1 MIKQIQASYSAPQVE
16 KDVQAKW
23 ASEHAYEKTKEL
35 RAHGPDFYFL
45 DGPPYTTGS
54 IHLGT
59 AMNKTV
65 KDILIRYWRMNGYNV
80 RDQPGFDMH
89 GLPIEVQVEKK
100 IGVHSKKQIVEEIGI
115 DKFVKTCQDFAY
127 GLHASMT
134 DAFKRLG
141 VWMDWDHPYQTLKLD
156 YMESA
161 WWTAQQAYKKGLL
174 KDSSRVVTWCPR
186 CETAL
191 AEAEIDY
198 WDETDPSV
206 MVRFPLVDDKDTSLL
221 IWTTTPWTLPSN
233 MAVAV
238 HPDEMYVK
246 ARMSDDKGRSEN
258 VIVMKS
264 QADYV
269 MQKGGYSKYDIEWE
283 KKGSDLVGMR
293 YVPPFEIG
301 DALQRTENTYTV
313 VTADYVEKDNTGL
326 VHTAPGFGP
335 DDFETGKRFGLVAFC
350 PVDES
355 GRFTDAFPMMA
366 GKKVRTVNED
376 VIKYLQEKG
385 ILYDT
390 SKIKHRYGHCWRCK
404 TPIIYRNTRQ
414 WFIDVP
420 KVKDTMLS
428 EVDRVKWTPEWAGA
442 ARERNWV
449 EGARDWCVSRQRF
462 WGIPLPIWECEC
474 GEKKVV
480 GQYEELKEGDGY
492 TEGMDTH
499 RPWIDKVTFKCP
511 KCGKTMHRVPDV
523 MDVWF
528 DSGVAAWADLGY
540 PHKKEEFEKW
550 WPPKF
555 IVEAQDQTRGW
566 FYTQLAAGVVSF
578 GRAPYDEVMMH
589 GWMLDSKG
597 RKMSKSL
604 GNVVTPEEVIDQ
616 YGADALRFY
625 MIMVNAPWEDT
636 SFQKTGPKD
645 AWKVLN
651 TYWNVINFA
660 AMYMSMDKYEPSQHT
675 LEEVMPHLRDEDRWM
690 LSRTEKMKIAVT
702 EGIESREL
710 QKVARALS
718 DYIME
723 DLSRWYLHLVRDRSW
738 DEESSDD
745 KTASYF
751 MLHRAIMSAAV
762 AMAPVC
768 PHIAEVAY
776 SAMGGEKL
784 SVHMEDW
791 PKPDMGLVNDDLEHS
806 MSLIQNI
813 IETVAAERAKA
824 GSKLRWPLKAVY
836 VRGNDEKVNDL
847 VRVFDRVLAQQGNI
861 KNVDYLPPDG
871 KVVGGK
877 DVEPVPFSEGEVF
890 IDFEITPE
898 IEAEGYARELIRR
911 IQQMRKDMKLNVED
925 YINVD
930 VKAEPHLTELFGT
943 WKDHIM
949 SEVRA
954 KQIVFTDAP
963 AGESVKDWDITG
975 KKVTIGVASTRI

>member
-1 MIKQIQASYSAPQVE
+1 MIKQIQANYSAPAVE
-16 KDVQAKW
+16 KEVQDFW
-23 ASEHAYEKTKEL
+23 TSEHVYQKTKEL
-35 RAHGPDFYFL
+35 RSAGERFYFL

-100 IGVHSKKQIVEEIGI
+100 IGVHSKKEIETLGI
-115 DKFVKTCQDFAY
+115 DKFVQTCKDFAY

-134 DAFKRLG
+134 EQFKSLG
-141 VWMDWDHPYQTLKLD
+141 VWMDWEHPYQTLRPE

-161 WWTAQQAYKKGLL
+161 WWTARRAFDRGLL

-206 MVRFPLVDDKDTSLL
+206 MVRFPLKDEKDVSLL

-238 HPDEMYVK
+238 HPDEVYAEV
-246 ARMSDDKGRSEN
+246 RMSSAKGAET

-264 QADYV
+264 QAEYV
-269 MQKGGYSKYDIEWE
+269 MKAGGYGKFEVLGE
-283 KKGSDLVGMR
+283 KKGKDMVGIA
-293 YVPPFEIG
+293 YEPPFEIG
-301 DALQRTENTYTV
+301 DCLRRTEYTYRV
-313 VTADYVEKDNTGL
+313 VDAPYVEKDNTGL

-335 DDFETGKRFGLVAFC
+335 DDFDTGRRYGLVPFC
-350 PVDES
+350 PVGEA
-355 GRFTDAFPMMA
+355 GRFTDDFPLMA
-366 GKKVRTVNED
+366 GRKVRTVNED
-376 VIKYLQEKG
+376 VIKYLDEKHL
-385 ILYDT
+385 LYNT
-390 SKIKHRYGHCWRCK
+390 AKVKHRYGHCWRCK

-420 KVKDTMLS
+420 AIKGKMLS
-428 EVDRVKWTPEWAGA
+428 EVDRVRWTPPWAGA
-442 ARERNWV
+442 AREKNWV
-449 EGARDWCVSRQRF
+449 EGARDWCVSRQRY
-462 WGIPLPIWECEC
+462 WGIPLPIWECSC
-474 GEKKVV
+474 GAKKVV
-480 GQYEELKEGDGY
+480 GQYSELKEGDGY
-492 TEGMDTH
+492 TEGMDIH

-511 KCGKTMHRVPDV
+511 KCGGTMHRIPDV

-540 PHKKEEFEKW
+540 PAKKDEFEKW
-550 WPPKF
+550 WPPRF

-578 GRAPYDEVMMH
+578 DRAPYDEVMMH

-604 GNVVTPEEVIDQ
+604 GNVVEPLEVISQ

-625 MIMVNAPWEDT
+625 MIMANAPWEDT

-651 TYWNVINFA
+651 TYWNVVNFA
-660 AMYMSMDKYEPSQHT
+660 SMYMVIDKYDPAAHT
-675 LEEVMPHLRDEDRWM
+675 LTEVSPHLRDEDRWM
-690 LSRTEKMKIAVT
+690 LSRTEKMKQAVT
-702 EGIESREL
+702 DGLESREL
-710 QKVARALS
+710 HRVARALT

-723 DLSRWYLHLVRDRSW
+723 DLSRWYVHLIRDRSW
-738 DEESSDD
+738 DEESSAD

-751 MLHRAIMSAAV
+751 MLHRAVMAV
-762 AMAPVC
+762 ALAMAPVC
-768 PHIAEVAY
+768 PHITEKVY
-776 SAMGGEKL
+776 RSMGGKL
-784 SVHMEDW
+784 ESVHMEDW
-791 PKPDMGLVNDDLEHS
+791 APADQTLFNDGLEHS

-813 IETVAAERAKA
+813 IEIVAAERAKM

-836 VRGNDEKVNDL
+836 VRGKDEKVNAA
-847 VRVFDRVLAQQGNI
+847 VKVFDAVLAQQGNL
-861 KNVDYLPPDG
+861 KQVQYLAAG
-871 KVVGGK
+871 TVVPGRT
-877 DVEPVPFSEGEVF
+877 DMAPVPFSEGDLF
-890 IDFEITPE
+890 IDFEVTPE

-911 IQQMRKDMKLNVED
+911 IQQMRKDLKLNVED
-925 YINVD
+925 SINCE
-930 VKAEPHLTELFGT
+930 VKAEPHLAELFT
-943 WKDHIM
+943 AWRDHICG
-949 SEVRA
+949 EVRA
-954 KQIVFTDAP
+954 KQLSFTDSPGGDA
-963 AGESVKDWDITG
+963 VKDWDITG
-975 KKVTIGVASTRI
+975 KTVTIGLSKAQ